1 MYHKGE
7 FSVHTLNTFFQHVQI
22 ESLKWAFSMF
32 CGCFDC
38 DIHSENLQV
47 FLVMNFCL
55 R

>member
-7 FSVHTLNTFFQHVQI
+7 FSVLTLNTFFQHVQI